1 MRIDFD
7 NIANSSTKLYI
18 FGFDEEKNPPP
29 SITQGFRVGA
39 KDDDKL
45 FVKIDG
51 VDRSAN
57 IVMDISNGDISKKEY
72 NVTEQ
77 PSNSNGS
84 TFTIGS
90 NNLLSEESVILIS
103 DIGDLP
109 ENVEENDV
117 YYVIKVSDTEVK
129 LASSRSDASNKISI
143 SAYGGSNLR
152 LISRVSDKNSGDV
165 GHPIQYDD
173 NGWHIQLA
181 SGTTN
186 TVWDSSN
193 NQIITNPTGQSEPT
207 FIKRISDD
215 RSLDEKIYK
224 LRVVIQKELQNAR
237 NPECGYIIQES
248 SSTGLRNSQDADK
261 FLTELTRNDYGYEKN
276 SKLITTCNYNS
287 GKVTVIS
294 ELPHNLNVG
303 DKIIVRN
310 VKSSYNTVGTANSGY
325 NGTFTVSSVENDLE
339 FIYDS
344 GRPAGAFTYPSLR
357 DQTTPRFERN
367 DTSKNIYV
375 YRSEVIQNY
384 VSWERDGIYH
394 VYALSA
400 DYSTT
405 EFPNLKYGQN
415 VVNLYP
421 QLDRDN
427 LNDNPVS
434 SKSFAVRSPLG
445 KVVTNDPKNSIT
457 RETIDKL
464 NSTIGFGKKVL
475 SVTPLSGGIST
486 ITFDREHGLNSLR
499 RIQITSGGSGYN
511 NTDGDYYG
519 VKLLGTGTGNTA
531 DEWKGA
537 TCKVTLSSGVVTGI
551 DIIHGGSNYSSGE
564 DLKLDTSIIGT
575 PTSAADLTTISAS
588 NLISSVGNVIQF
600 TGLGTITDSYTRIS
614 SIVSKTKVS
623 VAQTSGDPNIISGQ
637 YGLVIGP

>member
-224 LRVVIQKELQNAR
+224 DRKSVV
-237 NPECGYIIQES
+237 
-248 SSTGLRNSQDADK
+248 
-261 FLTELTRNDYGYEKN
+261 
-276 SKLITTCNYNS
+276 
-287 GKVTVIS
+287 
-294 ELPHNLNVG
+294 
-303 DKIIVRN
+303 
-310 VKSSYNTVGTANSGY
+310 
-325 NGTFTVSSVENDLE
+325 
-339 FIYDS
+339 
-344 GRPAGAFTYPSLR
+344 
-357 DQTTPRFERN
+357 
-367 DTSKNIYV
+367 
-375 YRSEVIQNY
+375 
-384 VSWERDGIYH
+384 
-394 VYALSA
+394 
-400 DYSTT
+400 
-405 EFPNLKYGQN
+405 
-415 VVNLYP
+415 
-421 QLDRDN
+421 
-427 LNDNPVS
+427 
-434 SKSFAVRSPLG
+434 
-445 KVVTNDPKNSIT
+445 
-457 RETIDKL
+457 
-464 NSTIGFGKKVL
+464 
-475 SVTPLSGGIST
+475 
-486 ITFDREHGLNSLR
+486 
-499 RIQITSGGSGYN
+499 
-511 NTDGDYYG
+511 
-519 VKLLGTGTGNTA
+519 
-531 DEWKGA
+531 
-537 TCKVTLSSGVVTGI
+537 
-551 DIIHGGSNYSSGE
+551 
-564 DLKLDTSIIGT
+564 
-575 PTSAADLTTISAS
+575 
-588 NLISSVGNVIQF
+588 
-600 TGLGTITDSYTRIS
+600 
-614 SIVSKTKVS
+614 
-623 VAQTSGDPNIISGQ
+623 
-637 YGLVIGP
+637 